1 MTYSIDSL
9 IGLVRKAID
18 EVAHD
23 ASEDFS
29 TDLNAEIRQ
38 AIILAAQRMK
48 RQLDRQFLEP
58 IAATGVT
65 VSGTDTDAVG
75 TVTLPDDF
83 GDIIELQLDG
93 WLQPVVELIEPGT
106 KQAKQQ
112 LHPWTQGTP
121 EKPRA
126 MMTLNSE
133 GANVIKYYRAPLVDG
148 KYVHKLDHLHYL
160 PVIDD
165 STESLPI
172 VDNMYDVL
180 IYQSAALVLAGKGE
194 TQYAEQMASLGKI
207 GDDTPAVAQAP
218 AV

>member
-9 IGLVRKAID
+9 IGKVRTAID
-18 EVAHD
+18 EVAYD

-38 AIILAAQRMK
+38 AIIIVAQRMK

-75 TVTLPDDF
+75 TVTLPDDY
-83 GDIIELQLDG
+83 GDIIELQLEG

-106 KQAKQQ
+106 KEAKQQ
-112 LHPWTQGTP
+112 IHPWTQGTP

-126 MMTLNSE
+126 MMTVGTE
-133 GANVIKYYRAPLVDG
+133 GANVIKYFRAPKAEG
-148 KYVHKLDHLHYL
+148 KYVHKLDHFHYL
-160 PVIDD
+160 PVIDE
-165 STESLPI
+165 STEELPI

-180 IYQSAALVLAGKGE
+180 IYQSAALLLAGKGE
-194 TQYAEQMASLGKI
+194 TQLAEQMASLGKI
-207 GDDTPAVAQAP
+207 GDDTPSAQAP